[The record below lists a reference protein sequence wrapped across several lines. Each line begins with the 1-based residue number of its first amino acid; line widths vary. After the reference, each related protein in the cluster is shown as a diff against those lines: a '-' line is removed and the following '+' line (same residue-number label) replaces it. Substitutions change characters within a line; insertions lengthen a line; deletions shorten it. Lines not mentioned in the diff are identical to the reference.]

1 METYKDCNPR
11 MIHRKELIS
20 DDGIYMDRE
29 VIKKNCR
36 CKFKS
41 TCIELLGALERD
53 DKKLVWELFNVLKSK

>member
-20 DDGIYMDRE
+20 DEWIYMDRE
-29 VIKKNCR
+29 IIKKKCQ
-36 CKFKS
+36 CKNRS
-41 TCIELLGALERD
+41 TCIELLWALERD